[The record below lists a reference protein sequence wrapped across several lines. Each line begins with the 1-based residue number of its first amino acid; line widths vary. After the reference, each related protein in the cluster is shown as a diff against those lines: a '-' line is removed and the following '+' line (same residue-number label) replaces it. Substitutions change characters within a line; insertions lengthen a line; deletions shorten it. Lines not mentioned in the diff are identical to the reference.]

1 MLSLQEMPPRKLSAK
16 RSRRDAAAEGTSTAP
31 EFDNHRFKS
40 AGHQQRFK
48 AIKGWS
54 FHRERRVQL
63 RDDEYTNFQEE
74 IAHRHWTSL
83 VTPMAKFDPEI
94 VLEF

>member
-1 MLSLQEMPPRKLSAK
+1 MDVCRKVPFTKFLCVQMRNATKEALRK

-48 AIKGWS
+48 AIK
-54 FHRERRVQL
+54 
-63 RDDEYTNFQEE
+63 
-74 IAHRHWTSL
+74 
-83 VTPMAKFDPEI
+83 
-94 VLEF
+94 